1 MLTRVDVD
9 TFRAKTGA
17 DVRLLVKARD
27 NGGVEFA
34 TFTYAG
40 DDLDPLTIDGHP
52 ACEFTV
58 QSGTQILRC
67 VVTAGGPQGR
77 YDLFEVFDDGTEVD
91 LEEEIDPTF
100 GPVHQIFIA
109 GVTAMKAAK
118 PKLKKQKPGPGK
130 TAKKAGP
137 TKPAP
142 KDKAA
147 KPAVKKATV
156 KKPAAKKPVARK
168 RTVKK
173 AKRPAAKKAASK
185 RKSPRSRR

>member
-9 TFRAKTGA
+9 TFRGRTGSV
-17 DVRLLVKARD
+17 VRLLVKARD

-40 DDLDPLTIDGHP
+40 EDLDPLTIDGHP

-67 VVTAGGPQGR
+67 VVTSGGPQGR
-77 YDLFEVFDDGTEVD
+77 YDLFEVLDDGSEVD

-100 GPVHQIFIA
+100 GPVHQIFIV

-118 PKLKKQKPGPGK
+118 PKKHKPGPGK
-130 TAKKAGP
+130 TAKKPGP
-137 TKPAP
+137 KKPTP
-142 KDKAA
+142 KDVAA
-147 KPAVKKATV
+147 KPTV
-156 KKPAAKKPVARK
+156 KKPAAKKPVAKK
-168 RTVKK
+168 RIVKK
-173 AKRPAAKKAASK
+173 AKRPAAKKAAPK